1 MDGLTPRQTSC
12 LKHIIEYIR
21 EHGIAPTR
29 RELVRLAGQK
39 STNGVRQILLA
50 LEKKGYLRLHPPGGV
65 RNIVVLR
72 GLNDQRRL
80 ARPPARARTSE
91 DD

>member
-1 MDGLTPRQTSC
+1 MDGLTPRQTGC
-12 LKHIIEYIR
+12 LRHIIEYIR
-21 EHGIAPTR
+21 ENGIAPTR
-29 RELVRLAGQK
+29 RELVRLADQK

-50 LEKKGYLRLHPPGGV
+50 LEKKGYVKLHPPGRV

-72 GLNDQRRL
+72 GLNDHRQL
-80 ARPPARARTSE
+80 ARPPARARISE

>member
-1 MDGLTPRQTSC
+1 MDGLTPRQAGC
-12 LKHIIEYIR
+12 LRHVTEFIR

-29 RELVRLAGQK
+29 RELVRLADQK

-50 LEKKGYLRLHPPGGV
+50 LEKKGYVKLHPPGRV

-72 GLNDQRRL
+72 DPTDHRRL
-80 ARPPARARTSE
+80 PGSHARAWTAE

>member
-1 MDGLTPRQTSC
+1 MDGLTPGQADCLRQV
-12 LKHIIEYIR
+12 IEYIR

-50 LEKKGYLRLHPPGGV
+50 LEKKGYVKLHPPGRV

-72 GLNDQRRL
+72 GLRDHQRPGER
-80 ARPPARARTSE
+80 RARAHGSE